1 MSFKTIVDASVK
13 SPKDMHPRRG
23 RGFSKKEL
31 QESGLSIT
39 EARNLGLII
48 DLRRK
53 SFYQDNVEVLKS
65 YAEEMKQLLSM
76 EAEKP
81 TPSETKQAAVDDLSA
96 LKSVTVSNAKLLVD
110 AGIATIE
117 DLAYCEIDKVSKKT
131 GIDEDQITKMIKEA
145 LKKV

>member
-1 MSFKTIVDASVK
+1 
-13 SPKDMHPRRG
+13 MHPRRG

-31 QESGLSIT
+31 QESGLSIA

>member
-1 MSFKTIVDASVK
+1 
-13 SPKDMHPRRG
+13 MHPRRG

-31 QESGLSIT
+31 QESGFSIS

-53 SFYQDNVEVLKS
+53 SFYQDNVEVLKA
-65 YAEEMKQLLSM
+65 YAEEMKQILSM

-81 TPSETKQAAVDDLSA
+81 TPSEAKQTAVEDLSV
-96 LKSVTVSNAKLLVD
+96 LKSVTATNAKLLVD
-110 AGIATIE
+110 AGIVTIE

-131 GIDEDQITKMIKEA
+131 GINEDQITKMIKEA
-145 LKKV
+145 LKNV

>member
-1 MSFKTIVDASVK
+1 
-13 SPKDMHPRRG
+13 MHPRRG

-65 YAEEMKQLLSM
+65 YAEEMKQLLSI